1 MPMQQSTGSD
11 AQLQFHTM
19 NNTFAL
25 QNKVALVTGSGR
37 GIGAAIA
44 RVFAEAG
51 AAVVVNGRTAAQVE
65 AVAAGIRAAGGRAVG
80 ITTDLSDA
88 RQLPGLIER
97 TVAAFGGLDI
107 LVNNA
112 GGGLSPPFVD
122 TRIEHLES
130 MFHLGVAV
138 PFELSRLALP
148 HLLDRPGASIINTC
162 SPAVRKS
169 PRGFLAHYVSKSALG
184 ALTKLMAADLGPRVR
199 VNALVPG
206 PVKTEQLQSAL
217 EKMPDAVREAILGH
231 IRMRRLAAPE
241 EIAYAAVYLASPA
254 AAFITGT
261 LLDVGGGDVDE
272 IMPMSPDL

>member
-1 MPMQQSTGSD
+1 
-11 AQLQFHTM
+11 M
-19 NNTFAL
+19 NNVFAL

-44 RVFAEAG
+44 RTFAEAG
-51 AAVVVNGRTAAQVE
+51 AAVAVTGRTAAQVE
-65 AVAAGIRAAGGRAVG
+65 EVAAGIRAAGGRAVG
-80 ITTDLSDA
+80 ITIDLNDA
-88 RQLPGLIER
+88 RQLPGLIEQ

-130 MFHLGVAV
+130 LFHLQVSV

-148 HLLDRPGASIINTC
+148 HLLARTGASIINTC
-162 SPAVRKS
+162 SPAVRKA
-169 PRGFLAHYVSKSALG
+169 PRGFLAYYVSKAALG

-217 EKMPDAVREAILGH
+217 QKMPAAVREAILGH
-231 IRMRRLAAPE
+231 IRMRRMAAPE
-241 EIAYAAVYLASPA
+241 EIGYAAVYLASPA